1 MAKLLVLAN
10 LELSFEIPDG
20 ITDSNEL
27 ARQKEKAILRALRKI
42 AAEDGPRV
50 TGSVERLEIEAFS
63 YASALEA
70 EATGYYYNS
79 NDERE
84 RRP

>member
-20 ITDSNEL
+20 VDVESNEL
-27 ARQKEKAILRALRKI
+27 ARLKERAILRALKKI
-42 AAEDGPRV
+42 VQDDARI

-63 YASALEA
+63 YASSLEA
-70 EATGYYYNS
+70 EATGYYYNT